1 MRVWELRQL
10 SETELKER
18 LNELREKLFKQAFE
32 AYDEETKNP
41 GQRRNLKRQIAQ
53 IETVMRERQLG
64 LERPKEDPRRR
75 KS

>member
-10 SETELKER
+10 LDVELKER

-41 GQRRNLKRQIAQ
+41 GQKSKMRREIAR
-53 IETVMRERQLG
+53 ILTLLRERELG
-64 LERPKEDPRRR
+64 LERSKEDPRRR
-75 KS
+75 K